1 MKKLLQ
7 FLLLLPFLTFSQ
19 NKTYNGI
26 IKEAGT
32 NTPIEMVSIGIE
44 NSNIGTISNEEGKF
58 RITVPSDTKNLLL
71 NHLNYKVISFSLDPA
86 KTNIEITLEPAGY
99 DLDEIVVTSKPV
111 NEILSD
117 VLGASRKRLEK
128 SLLINTYGREF
139 VSLNGKFVKFSDG
152 LLDYYVKRK
161 SGASDLH
168 IKQSRTFNLNKT
180 EKTDVDE
187 RKESMTLIDVRD
199 VMEQAYSFKSV
210 KKFLSS
216 KDYNYELRTK
226 TDNKGNAL
234 ETIKII
240 PKPEV
245 EDFLMVGS
253 VTYDPKTKLIL
264 EIEFKSSPE
273 HFKYSKL
280 INLLIVKLKINDI
293 GRKINFKVDGEKYVM
308 TYSQSSVNFYVKT
321 KKTFDDTYEFTSDFV
336 MMDYKEGE
344 FELDKKDRYKNKS
357 IFEAGN
363 NFQSEYWKTN
373 NIMLLTSKEEKIIK
387 SLE

>member
-1 MKKLLQ
+1 MKNYYNFYCSSL
-7 FLLLLPFLTFSQ
+7 FNFSQ

-152 LLDYYVKRK
+152 LLDYYVK
-161 SGASDLH
+161 
-168 IKQSRTFNLNKT
+168 
-180 EKTDVDE
+180 EKV
-187 RKESMTLIDVRD
+187 
-199 VMEQAYSFKSV
+199 A
-210 KKFLSS
+210 
-216 KDYNYELRTK
+216 
-226 TDNKGNAL
+226 
-234 ETIKII
+234 
-240 PKPEV
+240 
-245 EDFLMVGS
+245 
-253 VTYDPKTKLIL
+253 
-264 EIEFKSSPE
+264 
-273 HFKYSKL
+273 
-280 INLLIVKLKINDI
+280 
-293 GRKINFKVDGEKYVM
+293 
-308 TYSQSSVNFYVKT
+308 
-321 KKTFDDTYEFTSDFV
+321 
-336 MMDYKEGE
+336 
-344 FELDKKDRYKNKS
+344 
-357 IFEAGN
+357 
-363 NFQSEYWKTN
+363 
-373 NIMLLTSKEEKIIK
+373 LLTYT
-387 SLE
+387 